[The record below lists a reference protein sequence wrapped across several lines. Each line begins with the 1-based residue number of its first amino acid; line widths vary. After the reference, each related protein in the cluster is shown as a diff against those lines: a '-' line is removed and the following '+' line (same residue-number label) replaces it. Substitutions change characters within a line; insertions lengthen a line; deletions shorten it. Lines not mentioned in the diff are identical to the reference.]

1 MLNLSVHSVPPSKT
15 SQRKGVSSQRARGKS
30 PDSGL
35 EPVGILASCPSV
47 LLKVFAPL
55 SESLPIVPDGNG
67 GVLLRRDA
75 TVISCAESVC
85 QSEQVGE
92 LGDADGLRDYI
103 VFVNWVLVWAALSVA
118 DVIFK
123 DEAVEPSSCAG
134 GVLGAIIKGA

>member
-1 MLNLSVHSVPPSKT
+1 MLNLSVHSVPPSKS
-15 SQRKGVSSQRARGKS
+15 SQRKVVSSQRARGKS

-35 EPVGILASCPSV
+35 EPVDNFVSCPSV

-55 SESLPIVPDGNG
+55 SESLPAVPDGNG
-67 GVLLRRDA
+67 FVLLSRDA
-75 TVISCAESVC
+75 TVIPCAESFC

-103 VFVNWVLVWAALSVA
+103 VFVSFVLVWAARSVA

-123 DEAVEPSSCAG
+123 DEAVEPSSFTG